1 MAESLRSPNRENNIS
16 MSEEKDLKNDQNEKE
31 LTDQVTD
38 EQVVEEVEEQ
48 EEPKVPT
55 VEDKFNELND
65 KYMRIHAE
73 FDNYRKR
80 TNKEKV
86 DIINTANAGMM
97 RDLLSVVDD
106 LHRANANNQN
116 SDDIDSVKEGFN
128 LIFNKL
134 NSVLE
139 AKGLTEMKAE
149 GEVFDSE
156 IHEALANVPAPN
168 KKMKG
173 KVIEAIEKGYLL
185 NDKVIRYAKVVVGQ

>member
-1 MAESLRSPNRENNIS
+1 MAESLRSPNRENIIS

-31 LTDQVTD
+31 LNDQVMD
-38 EQVVEEVEEQ
+38 EQIVEEQ
-48 EEPKVPT
+48 ESPKAPT

-97 RDLLSVVDD
+97 RDLLSVMDD
-106 LHRANANNQN
+106 LHRAKVNNET

-156 IHEALANVPAPN
+156 IHEALANVPAPS

-173 KVIEAIEKGYLL
+173 KVIEAVEKGYYL

>member
-1 MAESLRSPNRENNIS
+1 MAESLRSPNRENIIS

-31 LTDQVTD
+31 PNDQVMD
-38 EQVVEEVEEQ
+38 EQIVEEQ
-48 EEPKVPT
+48 ESPKAPT

-97 RDLLSVVDD
+97 RDLLSVMDD
-106 LHRANANNQN
+106 LHRAKVNNETA
-116 SDDIDSVKEGFN
+116 DDIDSVKEGFN
-128 LIFNKL
+128 LIFKKL

-156 IHEALANVPAPN
+156 IHEALANVPAPS

-173 KVIEAIEKGYLL
+173 KVIEAVEKGYYL

>member
-1 MAESLRSPNRENNIS
+1 
-16 MSEEKDLKNDQNEKE
+16 MSEEKGLKNDQNEKE
-31 LTDQVTD
+31 LNDQVMD
-38 EQVVEEVEEQ
+38 EQIVEEQ
-48 EEPKVPT
+48 EAPKAPT

-97 RDLLSVVDD
+97 RDLLSVMDD
-106 LHRANANNQN
+106 LHRAKVNNETA
-116 SDDIDSVKEGFN
+116 DDIDSVKEGFN

-134 NSVLE
+134 NAVLE

-156 IHEALANVPAPN
+156 IHEALANVPAPS

-173 KVIEAIEKGYLL
+173 KVIEAVEKGYYL

>member
-1 MAESLRSPNRENNIS
+1 MAESLCSTNPENIIS
-16 MSEEKDLKNDQNEKE
+16 MSEEKGLKNDQNEKE
-31 LTDQVTD
+31 LNDQVMD
-38 EQVVEEVEEQ
+38 EQIVEEQ
-48 EEPKVPT
+48 ESPKAPT

-97 RDLLSVVDD
+97 RDLLSVMDD
-106 LHRANANNQN
+106 LHRAKVNNETA
-116 SDDIDSVKEGFN
+116 DDIDSVKEGFN

-156 IHEALANVPAPN
+156 IHEALANVPAPS

-173 KVIEAIEKGYLL
+173 KVIEAVEKGYYL

>member
-1 MAESLRSPNRENNIS
+1 MAESLRSPNRENIIS

-31 LTDQVTD
+31 LNDQVMD
-38 EQVVEEVEEQ
+38 EQIVEEQ
-48 EEPKVPT
+48 ESPKAPT

-97 RDLLSVVDD
+97 RDLLSVMDD
-106 LHRANANNQN
+106 LHRAKVNNETA
-116 SDDIDSVKEGFN
+116 DDIDSVKEGFN

-156 IHEALANVPAPN
+156 IHEALANVPAPS

-173 KVIEAIEKGYLL
+173 KVIEAVEKGYYL